1 MGRTAHGVRGMR
13 LPAGQRVISL
23 IVPDESASQ
32 VLTLSANGYG
42 KRTATRDFPL
52 HSRGGQGVIAMQAS
66 ERNGALVGAIRVLPS
81 DEVMLISDQ
90 GTLLRTVVDQI
101 SLLSRNTQGVKVM
114 NVRDGEMLVGM
125 ARIAEAEGSG
135 AADEDA
141 DGGSAADPADG

>member
-1 MGRTAHGVRGMR
+1 M
-13 LPAGQRVISL
+13 
-23 IVPDESASQ
+23 
-32 VLTLSANGYG
+32 
-42 KRTATRDFPL
+42 
-52 HSRGGQGVIAMQAS
+52 
-66 ERNGALVGAIRVLPS
+66 GAIRVLPS

-135 AADEDA
+135 AADED
-141 DGGSAADPADG
+141 DESAADPADG